1 MIVEPSKD
9 DLDETLGLL
18 MQVLNNPNMGDIP
31 RDSALVMRLRDT
43 CERVRNQFDSA
54 IFAADVYLL
63 GIRTARMLQEVK
75 KTQKLK
81 DRMKYENDAKDNS
94 DGRDTPEDA

>member
-31 RDSALVMRLRDT
+31 RDSALVMRSPVYSMM
-43 CERVRNQFDSA
+43 RVPAGMGTRA
-54 IFAADVYLL
+54 
-63 GIRTARMLQEVK
+63 
-75 KTQKLK
+75 
-81 DRMKYENDAKDNS
+81 
-94 DGRDTPEDA
+94 